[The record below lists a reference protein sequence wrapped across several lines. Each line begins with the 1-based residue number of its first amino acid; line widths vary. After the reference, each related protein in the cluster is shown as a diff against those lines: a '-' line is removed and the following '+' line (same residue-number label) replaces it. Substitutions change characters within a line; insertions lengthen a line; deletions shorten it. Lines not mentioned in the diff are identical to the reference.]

1 MTDFCDAYDAAETAN
16 RQYALLREELVRVR
30 GRREDDAFY
39 DPDAVSETI
48 ERLADRVDGTLVVFA
63 ANDFGVPR
71 AYRPE
76 GLHRSAQDE
85 VREGILER
93 KYDAANDDLDEI
105 RRELLDEH
113 PGVHKAIVAEYTEGS
128 LRYHLPEG
136 SSESTNFL
144 TVREMVGL
152 VDYTTN
158 SFQADGLYR
167 TY

>member
-1 MTDFCDAYDAAETAN
+1 MTDFLDAYAAADDAN
-16 RQYALLREELVRVR
+16 RQYALLRDELARVR

-39 DPDAVSETI
+39 DPDAVGETVA
-48 ERLADRVDGTLVVFA
+48 RLAERVDGALLVFA

-71 AYRPE
+71 AYRPP
-76 GLHRSAQDE
+76 GIDRGVQDA
-85 VREGILER
+85 VRQGILQR
-93 KYDAANDDLDEI
+93 KYDGENDDLDEI
-105 RRELLDEH
+105 RRRLLDEH
-113 PGVHKAIVAEYTEGS
+113 PGIHKAIVAAYTEES

-136 SSESTNFL
+136 SKESTNFL

-158 SFQADGLYR
+158 SAQADGLSR